1 MMKQLRYQK
10 TWRIISATLIAITFL
25 LFMVP
30 LGGCASQPAP
40 YFEVGIGWNIDEM
53 TDYWLKTEQ
62 SWTCDNNDTFHAEL
76 GLEWDNNV
84 QLGYHHQSHV
94 SCGGPFNDKPEVYQ
108 DEIILTKKW
117 GGL

>member
-1 MMKQLRYQK
+1 MEKYNMKLMDVTRSIYGMMKLM
-10 TWRIISATLIAITFL
+10 TPLMLLVITACS
-25 LFMVP
+25 
-30 LGGCASQPAP
+30 GTPAP